1 MNYLRESSQQLQDSV
16 LDPAGASPSSFFVEP
31 RFCLRQHCAQLKYLI
46 SQLPLQVGLVI
57 LA

>member
-16 LDPAGASPSSFFVEP
+16 LDPARASPSSFVEP
-31 RFCLRQHCAQLKYLI
+31 RFFLRQHCAQLKYLI